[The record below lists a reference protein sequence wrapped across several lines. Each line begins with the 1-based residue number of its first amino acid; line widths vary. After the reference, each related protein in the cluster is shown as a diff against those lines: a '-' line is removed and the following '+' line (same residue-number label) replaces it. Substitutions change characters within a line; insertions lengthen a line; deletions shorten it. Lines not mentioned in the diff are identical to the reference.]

1 MKSDAI
7 REPHCFYIHPRNDIK
22 KSDFDPVVMIREEVA
37 VTELPSGNATRGNG
51 KQIGEKWDLI

>member
-22 KSDFDPVVMIREEVA
+22 KRDFDPVVMIREEVS

-51 KQIGEKWDLI
+51 KQIGEK